1 MNTIDTLGELA
12 TRSILLE
19 VSCHPKPGLVTPF
32 TRGAHRDMDYSL
44 FLRSSAVL
52 SQGFRDVAVIGYEH
66 TDDARTLLPVL
77 RERGILTERRMFEV
91 TSGVNTQ
98 KGLVFL
104 FYLLLGAS
112 GRAMRIG
119 DHSVHA
125 ITATVADITDGIVER
140 ELGTLGSS
148 PHGHGLTKG
157 EKLYLEHGI
166 TGIRGEV
173 ERGLP
178 SVTGM
183 GLPAIR
189 DVLGCGG
196 TINDAILQALFAL
209 MTAVEDTNVIS
220 RCGLD
225 TYEMVKETA
234 REIVDAGGVLT
245 HGGKRMIAEFN
256 EVCEKRNISPGGA
269 ADLVSA
275 SLYLHFLDEEGIAAP
290 HQTTVDTH
298 IP

>member
-1 MNTIDTLGELA
+1 MNMMDTLGELA

-32 TRGAHRDMDYSL
+32 SRGAHRDMDYTL

-52 SQGFRDVAVIGYEH
+52 SQGFRDVAMMGYEH
-66 TDDARTLLPVL
+66 EGDAPSLLPVL
-77 RERGILTERRMFEV
+77 RGRGIVTERRMFDV
-91 TSGVNTQ
+91 TAGVNTQ

-112 GRAMRIG
+112 GRAMRSG
-119 DHSVHA
+119 DHSVH
-125 ITATVADITDGIVER
+125 TVTSTVADITSGIVER
-140 ELGTLGSS
+140 ELGGLRTSR
-148 PHGHGLTKG
+148 HGHGLTKG

-178 SVTGM
+178 SVRGK
-183 GLPAIR
+183 GLPALR
-189 DVLGCGG
+189 EVLARGG
-196 TINDAILQALFAL
+196 TVNDAIIQALFAL
-209 MTAVEDTNVIS
+209 MTSVEDTNIIS

-225 TYEMVKETA
+225 TYEMV
-234 REIVDAGGVLT
+234 RERASEVIASGGTLT
-245 HGGKRMIAEFN
+245 NEGTRMIREFN
-256 EVCEKRNISPGGA
+256 EMCEKRNISPGGS

-275 SLYLHFLDEEGIAAP
+275 TLYLHFLEEEHIAP
-290 HQTTVDTH
+290 VR
-298 IP
+298 